1 MNTTI
6 TQKKSLFSFFA
17 PLLIWL
23 ALIGCS
29 PEPPMDADFSPGV
42 WPEISSTAKPWSRW
56 WWMGNAVDKKNLNTL
71 IKEYHAAGLGGL
83 EIAPIYGAKGHE
95 DRFLEYLSPEWLE
108 MLDYTIAVADSL
120 AMGIDLTQGTGWPFG
135 GPMVKPEMAATRML
149 VQRHQWTNGRLNEP
163 IQLQDQRAKRHAYT
177 LAHLMAYPGNGEA
190 VEITDKVAEDGSLN
204 WEETGNW
211 TLWAIFQGQTGQL
224 VKRAAPG
231 GQGFTLDHY
240 SEEAVNSY
248 LSHFEQAFGNPFP
261 GIRAF
266 YNDSFEVYG
275 ADFTPGF
282 FDYFETKRGYD
293 LKMYLPELYSQE
305 PSESGVRLKSDYRE
319 TIHEMLLEN
328 FTRQWTKWAHGH
340 GRKTKNQAHGSP
352 GNLLDLYATVDIP
365 EAETFGSSYFPIPGL
380 RRDSADIRNV
390 DPDPIMLKFASSAA
404 HLTGKKLVSTETFT
418 WLGEHFKSSFSQAK
432 PELEQAFL
440 AGINHMFYHGITY
453 SPQDVAFPG
462 WLFYASLNLTTHN
475 SLWPHFRGF
484 NDFIARSQA
493 VLQAGNPSQELL
505 MYWPIYDV
513 WADPKGLSKM
523 ITVHNIDEWLQPT
536 PFYKESDKLMKKGY
550 ALDFVSDAL
559 LDQLRIADNSI
570 LSAGNEAKAILI
582 PSLTY
587 MPLETLQKLQD
598 LAGRG
603 ATIIFQEVPK
613 QVPGFKN
620 MDDRVEKLKAAWNS
634 LDFESGSDK
643 IQFASVG
650 NGSIIL
656 APTFEE
662 GLAFAGIYR
671 ETLTDTGLKFIRR
684 VSENGTYYYLVNHTA
699 NEIDQW
705 IPLRHT
711 GKSAILLDPQQGTIG
726 QAEIKAENGNWNVRV
741 QIPSGESLIVQVVGN
756 TQNDTPAWPYRN
768 TKVASLALKGPWN
781 LSFGAGGPEKPT
793 EQILETVKPWTEL
806 EDNRT
811 QSFAG
816 LGTYEHLF
824 TVAKDPFL
832 VYILNLGTVH
842 ESAKIWVNGHEAG
855 YVYGLPFNLDITESL
870 HSGENSI
877 RIEVANLMANRI
889 RDMDQKGVVWRNY
902 HEINFVNID
911 YKPFDASN
919 WKIMPSGLAG
929 PISIEIYR

>member
-1 MNTTI
+1 
-6 TQKKSLFSFFA
+6 
-17 PLLIWL
+17 
-23 ALIGCS
+23 
-29 PEPPMDADFSPGV
+29 
-42 WPEISSTAKPWSRW
+42 
-56 WWMGNAVDKKNLNTL
+56 
-71 IKEYHAAGLGGL
+71 
-83 EIAPIYGAKGHE
+83 
-95 DRFLEYLSPEWLE
+95 
-108 MLDYTIAVADSL
+108 
-120 AMGIDLTQGTGWPFG
+120 
-135 GPMVKPEMAATRML
+135 
-149 VQRHQWTNGRLNEP
+149 
-163 IQLQDQRAKRHAYT
+163 
-177 LAHLMAYPGNGEA
+177 
-190 VEITDKVAEDGSLN
+190 
-204 WEETGNW
+204 
-211 TLWAIFQGQTGQL
+211 
-224 VKRAAPG
+224 
-231 GQGFTLDHY
+231 
-240 SEEAVNSY
+240 
-248 LSHFEQAFGNPFP
+248 
-261 GIRAF
+261 
-266 YNDSFEVYG
+266 
-275 ADFTPGF
+275 
-282 FDYFETKRGYD
+282 
-293 LKMYLPELYSQE
+293 
-305 PSESGVRLKSDYRE
+305 
-319 TIHEMLLEN
+319 
-328 FTRQWTKWAHGH
+328 
-340 GRKTKNQAHGSP
+340 
-352 GNLLDLYATVDIP
+352 
-365 EAETFGSSYFPIPGL
+365 
-380 RRDSADIRNV
+380 
-390 DPDPIMLKFASSAA
+390 
-404 HLTGKKLVSTETFT
+404 
-418 WLGEHFKSSFSQAK
+418 
-432 PELEQAFL
+432 
-440 AGINHMFYHGITY
+440 
-453 SPQDVAFPG
+453 
-462 WLFYASLNLTTHN
+462 
-475 SLWPHFRGF
+475 
-484 NDFIARSQA
+484 
-493 VLQAGNPSQELL
+493 
-505 MYWPIYDV
+505 
-513 WADPKGLSKM
+513 
-523 ITVHNIDEWLQPT
+523 
-536 PFYKESDKLMKKGY
+536 MKKGY

-919 WKIMPSGLAG
+919 WKITPSGLAG